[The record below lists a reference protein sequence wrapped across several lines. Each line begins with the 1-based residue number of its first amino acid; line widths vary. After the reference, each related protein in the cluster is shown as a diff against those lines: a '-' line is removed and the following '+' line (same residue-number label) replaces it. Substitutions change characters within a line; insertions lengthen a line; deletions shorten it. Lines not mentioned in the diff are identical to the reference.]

1 MTARTN
7 DRIPPAQ
14 FEVMKNTQINIV
26 REMGLVM
33 QRASFSV
40 VFSEGLDFSCA
51 LYGSRGNML
60 AQAENIPA
68 HLGVQRFLIKNS
80 IKEIGPENMKP
91 GDVILSN
98 DAYFGGSHF
107 PDLTVMG
114 PIFYKGEL
122 VAFGANLAHHSDMGG
137 MVPGSFASTA
147 TETYQEGLQL
157 PPVKFMVEGKV
168 NRDVMEIIKRNVR
181 IPNDVS
187 ADIMAQVASL
197 RTGQDRVLK
206 LIERYGLETFLR
218 FNSQLIAYSTAR
230 MEHGIASIPRG
241 EYEFEDYMDNDGITF
256 KPYKIHA
263 VVKVTRSRVI
273 CDFTGSDPQAQGPI
287 NSPYS
292 FTTSASVVAVKTI
305 VDPHGPANEGMFKP
319 IEVIAPEGS
328 IVNPIRPAPIT
339 GGLGE
344 TSNRVAG
351 VVWGALAKAVP
362 ERSIACQ
369 GCSDDNIFISGATT
383 GSRELYILYDYP
395 EVGWGARP
403 FADGVSAFYALH
415 TGNVDNNLA
424 EMYESKWPVLMTRYS
439 LRVGKGG
446 EGKFRGGFGIIKEY
460 TTHPEHETTV
470 TTLADRCKFP
480 PYGLLGGLPG
490 APGRWTR
497 VSRDGKGTPLSPFG
511 GKVAKAILLPGES
524 VRIETPGGGGYG
536 DPLERDPKMVLRD
549 VIDEYVSLRQ
559 AEKVYGVAIDRK
571 TATVDVKR
579 TGELRRELASK
590 KPLRRRQTRRE
601 MINKSRKLSSNR

>member
-1 MTARTN
+1 MPTIRKT
-7 DRIPPAQ
+7 PPAL
-14 FEVMKNTQINIV
+14 FEVLKNTQINIV

-51 LYGSRGNML
+51 LYSSRGDML

-91 GDVILSN
+91 GDVMLSN

-187 ADIMAQVASL
+187 ADLMAQVASL
-197 RTGQDRVLK
+197 KTGQNRVLG
-206 LIERYGLETFLR
+206 LIERYGLKTFLQ
-218 FNSQLIAYSTAR
+218 FNKELIDYSEAR
-230 MEHGIASIPRG
+230 MKDGINSIPKG
-241 EYEFEDYMDNDGITF
+241 EYEFEDYMDNDGISH

-263 VVKVTRSRVI
+263 VVKVGGGRVV
-273 CDFTGSDPQAQGPI
+273 CDFTGSDTQAEGPI

-292 FTTSASVVAVKTI
+292 FTTSASVVAVKT
-305 VDPHGPANEGMFKP
+305 VADPHGPANEGMFNP
-319 IEVIAPEGS
+319 ISIVAPEGS

-362 ERSIACQ
+362 EKSIACQ
-369 GCSDDNIFISGATT
+369 GCSDDNVFISGI
-383 GSRELYILYDYP
+383 SPRSKELYILYDYP

-403 FADGVSAFYALH
+403 FADGVSAFYARH

-424 EMYESKWPVLMTRYS
+424 EVYESRWPVLMTRYS
-439 LRVGKGG
+439 LRVGSGG
-446 EGKFRGGFGIIKEY
+446 AGKYRGGFGIVKEY
-460 TTHPEHETTV
+460 TTHPMHQTTV
-470 TTLADRCKFP
+470 TTLADRCMYP
-480 PYGLLGGLPG
+480 PYGLLGGRPG
-490 APGRWTR
+490 APGRWTKIT
-497 VSRDGKGTPLSPFG
+497 SEGIETPLSPFG
-511 GKVAKAILLPGES
+511 GKIAKAALLPGES
-524 VRIETPGGGGYG
+524 IRIETPSGGGYG
-536 DPLERDPKMVLRD
+536 NPLEREPQRVLND
-549 VIDEYVSLRQ
+549 VMNEYITVEQAHDEY
-559 AEKVYGVAIDRK
+559 GVVLVRGGNA
-571 TATVDVKR
+571 VDEEETKR
-579 TGELRRELASK
+579 LRRTLAAS
-590 KPLRRRQTRRE
+590 
-601 MINKSRKLSSNR
+601 